1 MEKDYIRRMIMMIRL
16 LILSALILNLTGCSN
31 NAQQERGNDDNTPTN
46 VSMTKNKEMSL
57 TNNTIAKKAKQKI
70 MKYEEINEVIAIHN
84 DMELIVGFNVE
95 KLEEFNVKEIDDR
108 VKKDL
113 EKEFKNELITVSHD
127 RKILMELEK
136 LIEDQE
142 TLSEKEINQ
151 RMQEIKSLS
160 KEVTLL

>member
-16 LILSALILNLTGCSN
+16 LILIALIVNLTGCSN
-31 NAQQERGNDDNTPTN
+31 NAQQEGRKDENTPKN

-95 KLEEFNVKEIDDR
+95 KLEEFNVKEIEDR

-113 EKEFKNELITVSHD
+113 DKEFKNELITVSHD